1 MRSGRRQKIL
11 RWSGVLAR
19 VFLGGI
25 FLYAGTIKASASE
38 EFALALVPFTL
49 LPEAW
54 IGTFAVVLAWTEIAA
69 GLLVL
74 LPRIHRLGST
84 VILLLALLFIG
95 VLTWALSNGI
105 IVSCGC
111 FGSDDPPSAT
121 AMQTAILRDIG
132 IACAAVFTLVFRPKT
147 VAVSGILL
155 PSMENDGARKKDVP
169 NPRW

>member
-49 LPEAW
+49 LPESW
-54 IGTFAVVLAWTEIAA
+54 TGPFAVVLAWTEISA

-74 LPRIHRLGST
+74 LPRIHRLGSAM
-84 VILLLALLFIG
+84 ILLLALLFIG

-111 FGSDDPPSAT
+111 FGSDETPSAA
-121 AMQTAILRDIG
+121 AMQMAVLRDTG
-132 IACAAVFTLVFRPKT
+132 IACAAAFTLAFRPQK
-147 VAVSGILL
+147 V
-155 PSMENDGARKKDVP
+155 
-169 NPRW
+169 